1 MDTTQTN
8 SPASTGSEGQT
19 TSSPSTQVA
28 PNQTPAQ
35 AVFAGSQAPDWV
47 KSAGLEGA
55 HNKAEQKV
63 APQTQQTG
71 VQPGSTGV
79 QPGST
84 GTQPAAVQTPTPPA
98 QQPAMDPTAIA
109 KAVAEGLR
117 GVLPQQQQT
126 QPQLTDE
133 QLRQQLGVFTATE
146 ETYEQLL
153 GVKPDSPARV
163 AALNNVLQ
171 AVAKQAVTISNLMTQ
186 KALAD
191 YQQSL
196 NPYITAVQ
204 TAEADRQK
212 SLFFKDYPQLT
223 GFEQVVQ
230 EQYQLAKMSGVKF
243 PTVEAARKYVAD
255 KAIERLKSV
264 GVNPQAPAAQPT
276 QTTQTTSPNTSRQM
290 TTTSVGGRSG
300 ASATG
305 KSPANTVE
313 AVWGNR

>member
-19 TSSPSTQVA
+19 TSSQPSTQVA

-35 AVFAGSQAPDWV
+35 AVFAGSQAPEWV

-55 HNKAEQKV
+55 HNKAEAKV
-63 APQTQQTG
+63 APQTQQT
-71 VQPGSTGV
+71 T
-79 QPGST
+79 
-84 GTQPAAVQTPTPPA
+84 QTPPTQQPPAQTPPVMPPTA

-117 GVLPQQQQT
+117 GVLPQQQQA

-230 EQYQLAKMSGVKF
+230 EQYQLAKMSGIKF

>member
-19 TSSPSTQVA
+19 TSSQPSTQVA

-35 AVFAGSQAPDWV
+35 AVFAGSQAPEWV

-55 HNKAEQKV
+55 HNKAEAKV
-63 APQTQQTG
+63 APQTQQT
-71 VQPGSTGV
+71 T
-79 QPGST
+79 
-84 GTQPAAVQTPTPPA
+84 QTPPVQQPPA
-98 QQPAMDPTAIA
+98 QTPPVTQPTAQPPAMDPTAIA

-230 EQYQLAKMSGVKF
+230 EQYQLAKMSGIKF

-255 KAIERLKSV
+255 KALERLKSV

-313 AVWGNR
+313 AVWGKR

>member
-19 TSSPSTQVA
+19 TSSQPSTQVA

-35 AVFAGSQAPDWV
+35 AVFAGSQAPEWI

-55 HNKAEQKV
+55 HNKAEAKV
-63 APQTQQTG
+63 APQTQQTTQQQQ
-71 VQPGSTGV
+71 VQQTQ
-79 QPGST
+79 QPT
-84 GTQPAAVQTPTPPA
+84 TQTQQVAQTPA

-117 GVLPQQQQT
+117 GALPQPQQA

-230 EQYQLAKMSGVKF
+230 EQYQLAKMSGQKF

-313 AVWGNR
+313 AVWGKR